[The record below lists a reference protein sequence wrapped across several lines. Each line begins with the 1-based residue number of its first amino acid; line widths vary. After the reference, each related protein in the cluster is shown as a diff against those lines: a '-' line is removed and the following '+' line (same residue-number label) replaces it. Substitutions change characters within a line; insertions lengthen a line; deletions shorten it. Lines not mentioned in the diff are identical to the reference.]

1 MKLLHILPN
10 ITFVQAI
17 ATNRN
22 VRDKCIY
29 YLQMLNF
36 ACSSVYAMPLGN
48 NDEKNVPILSELHYK
63 IRTTIRQNRLLGNKK
78 VLQKSE
84 KCIQ

>member
-10 ITFVQAI
+10 TTFVQAI

-36 ACSSVYAMPLGN
+36 GCRNVYAMPLGN
-48 NDEKNVPILSELHYK
+48 NDETKKMLPFELISLQDQTDK
-63 IRTTIRQNRLLGNKK
+63 SRLL
-78 VLQKSE
+78 VQFCETMAFKSY
-84 KCIQ
+84 

>member
-10 ITFVQAI
+10 TTFVQAI

-36 ACSSVYAMPLGN
+36 GCRSVYAMPLGN
-48 NDEKNVPILSELHYK
+48 NDETKIVTVLSELHYK
-63 IRTTIRQNRLLGNKK
+63 IRQKQIACTILWNSDL
-78 VLQKSE
+78 
-84 KCIQ
+84 